1 MDNFDLRKYVANK
14 TLTTT
19 PKRRVPVQEAKKKKL
34 SYMEDLAEIDKQ
46 SAITAMEAKINK
58 LAEMIETKT
67 QRISLVSEDEN
78 LSELIDKKRVKEMQ
92 REIKEIERAKLKL
105 EKLFEKMNGGAKKEI
120 VDEEKEDDVDEAL
133 GTINDPDTPTS
144 HGNVAEEGGYG
155 GLGSEYDTGYDNEK
169 GEVIDDEDLDERY
182 NSKYEEDEMYENLKP
197 HTLREYRKKRFLKE
211 DLLGQI
217 KQIKDYNKT
226 EDTLNYKDYFITK
239 DIIDGKDMYSVFPKE
254 GDGDS
259 SDIPDFESSNPEAI
273 KKFLQDK

>member
-105 EKLFEKMNGGAKKEI
+105 EKLFEKMNGGAKKE
-120 VDEEKEDDVDEAL
+120 VVGEEKEDDVDEAL
-133 GTINDPDTPTS
+133 GTINDPDTPTA
-144 HGNVAEEGGYG
+144 HGNVAEEDGDKAKY
-155 GLGSEYDTGYDNEK
+155 LKISKEPEEEKVELDNPLR
-169 GEVIDDEDLDERY
+169 DDEDLAERY
-182 NSKYEEDEMYENLKP
+182 NSTYEEDEMYENLKP
-197 HTLREYRKKRFLKE
+197 H
-211 DLLGQI
+211 
-217 KQIKDYNKT
+217 KD
-226 EDTLNYKDYFITK
+226 
-239 DIIDGKDMYSVFPKE
+239 
-254 GDGDS
+254 
-259 SDIPDFESSNPEAI
+259 
-273 KKFLQDK
+273 

>member
-1 MDNFDLRKYVANK
+1 MDNFDLRKYVANR

-105 EKLFEKMNGGAKKEI
+105 EKLFEKMNGGAKKE
-120 VDEEKEDDVDEAL
+120 VVGEEKEDDVDEAL
-133 GTINDPDTPTS
+133 GTINDPDTPTA
-144 HGNVAEEGGYG
+144 HGNVAEEDGDKAKY
-155 GLGSEYDTGYDNEK
+155 LKISKEPEEEKVELDNPLR
-169 GEVIDDEDLDERY
+169 DDEDLAERY
-182 NSKYEEDEMYENLKP
+182 NSTYEEDEMYENLKP
-197 HTLREYRKKRFLKE
+197 H
-211 DLLGQI
+211 
-217 KQIKDYNKT
+217 KD
-226 EDTLNYKDYFITK
+226 
-239 DIIDGKDMYSVFPKE
+239 
-254 GDGDS
+254 
-259 SDIPDFESSNPEAI
+259 
-273 KKFLQDK
+273 

>member
-78 LSELIDKKRVKEMQ
+78 LSELIDKKRVKEME
-92 REIKEIERAKLKL
+92 REIKEIEKAKLKL

-120 VDEEKEDDVDEAL
+120 VDEDEELDVDEAL
-133 GTINDPDTPTS
+133 GTINDPDTPTA
-144 HGNVAEEGGYG
+144 HGNVAEA
-155 GLGSEYDTGYDNEK
+155 GYDSN
-169 GEVIDDEDLDERY
+169 
-182 NSKYEEDEMYENLKP
+182 YEEDDNDPVNEDFDDVVDDIMDQGKSEVDAKKIAGAINRDYVGN
-197 HTLREYRKKRFLKE
+197 YR
-211 DLLGQI
+211 
-217 KQIKDYNKT
+217 
-226 EDTLNYKDYFITK
+226 
-239 DIIDGKDMYSVFPKE
+239 
-254 GDGDS
+254 
-259 SDIPDFESSNPEAI
+259 
-273 KKFLQDK
+273 

>member
-78 LSELIDKKRVKEMQ
+78 LSELIDKKRVKEME
-92 REIKEIERAKLKL
+92 REIKEIEKAKLKL

-120 VDEEKEDDVDEAL
+120 VDEDGDIDVDEAL
-133 GTINDPDTPTS
+133 GTVNDPDTPTS
-144 HGNVAEEGGYG
+144 HGNVAE
-155 GLGSEYDTGYDNEK
+155 
-169 GEVIDDEDLDERY
+169 DED
-182 NSKYEEDEMYENLKP
+182 SMYEEDDVYENLKTHP
-197 HTLREYRKKRFLKE
+197 LREHRKKRFLKE